1 MSKLCTK
8 IYSTAAAC
16 KLQKSPEKFHCTVI
30 KFFDY
35 YLDQKEGEKKKFG
48 TIKKDF
54 FKRKKLEKIFAQQ
67 GLLLILSFKTKSF
80 INTQVFRFI
89 QSRAYQQK

>member
-67 GLLLILSFKTKSF
+67 GLLLILSFRQNHS
-80 INTQVFRFI
+80 
-89 QSRAYQQK
+89 